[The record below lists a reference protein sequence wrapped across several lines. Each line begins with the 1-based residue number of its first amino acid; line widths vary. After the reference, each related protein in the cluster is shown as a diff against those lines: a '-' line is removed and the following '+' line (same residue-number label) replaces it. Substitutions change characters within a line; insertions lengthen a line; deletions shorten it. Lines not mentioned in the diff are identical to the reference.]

1 MTMYFRVTPQT
12 YLGQSLAQLRLHNA
26 RLAELQQQAASGL
39 RVQRPSDDPAA
50 FKQIALRAAQ
60 DGRFE
65 VRLRGVNTARAAL
78 NSGVTQ
84 LLDANRLLTQAR
96 GIALQGVDSTEP
108 GVLAAEV
115 DRLIERMLD
124 VGNAQDDGRYLFGGT
139 AVDRAPFVVNGT
151 DAQGRPLAV
160 DYVGADQRSEIPVG
174 PYTIATHYTGDEA
187 FQPEGGADAFATLI
201 HLRDT
206 LRNLAG
212 LSRAEQAVEFDAVL
226 GELDAASD
234 NLLATVGEQSASL
247 ELLDAIETQTQDL
260 QLEGQETLSELASV
274 DIAQIVLEL
283 QSAQNLLQSTLAT
296 SALLVDVSLLD
307 FLS

>member
-1 MTMYFRVTPQT
+1 
-12 YLGQSLAQLRLHNA
+12 
-26 RLAELQQQAASGL
+26 
-39 RVQRPSDDPAA
+39 
-50 FKQIALRAAQ
+50 
-60 DGRFE
+60 
-65 VRLRGVNTARAAL
+65 
-78 NSGVTQ
+78 
-84 LLDANRLLTQAR
+84 
-96 GIALQGVDSTEP
+96 
-108 GVLAAEV
+108 
-115 DRLIERMLD
+115 
-124 VGNAQDDGRYLFGGT
+124 
-139 AVDRAPFVVNGT
+139 
-151 DAQGRPLAV
+151 
-160 DYVGADQRSEIPVG
+160 
-174 PYTIATHYTGDEA
+174 
-187 FQPEGGADAFATLI
+187 
-201 HLRDT
+201 LRDT